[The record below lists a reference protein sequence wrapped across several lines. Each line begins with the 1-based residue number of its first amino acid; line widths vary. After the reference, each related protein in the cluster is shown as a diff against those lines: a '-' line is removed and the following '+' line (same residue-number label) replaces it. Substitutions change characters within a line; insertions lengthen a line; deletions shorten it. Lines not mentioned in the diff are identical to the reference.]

1 MRTAKRATESDVY
14 RGSGNVFAD
23 LGLPNPE
30 EALAKARLA
39 SKISDII
46 DECGL
51 TQEEAAKLM
60 RIDQPKVSAIVRG
73 RLESFSM
80 ERLIRFVLLL
90 GHDVDIAVK
99 EAAWFAAA
107 GSGPRA
113 CGLTAITAAHQY
125 SFSSSVRITLG
136 GTFASKAA

>member
-1 MRTAKRATESDVY
+1 MPKRATESDY

-51 TQEEAAKLM
+51 TQEQAAKLM
-60 RIDQPKVSAIVRG
+60 GIDQPKVSAIVRG
-73 RLESFSM
+73 RLEAFSM

-99 EAAWFAAA
+99 KRP
-107 GSGPRA
+107 GSRQQA
-113 CGLTAITAAHQY
+113 R
-125 SFSSSVRITLG
+125 VRVLV
-136 GTFASKAA
+136 A